1 MKTRHTILI
10 LGLMALFLA
19 VATVYGAMTNSA
31 TEITQHP
38 NFITSGSAYMNPVY
52 KFCAEVEDILE
63 GTQALPAMKATVTV
77 TRGDQAITAAM
88 TGQTFAA
95 DGNDAG
101 TAAGNQIYTL
111 PPAVAGLTYTFIDA
125 NSTAAE
131 DLYIKAASGD
141 KINQGTAGQY
151 LACKT
156 DSAGQSVTL
165 QAIND
170 ERWEIIAV
178 SGTWVADNAPD

>member
-95 DGNDAG
+95 DG
-101 TAAGNQIYTL
+101 AAGNQIYTL
-111 PPAVAGLTYTFIDA
+111 PTAVAGLTYTFIDA

-178 SGTWVADNAPD
+178 SGTWVAAAAPD

>member
-1 MKTRHTILI
+1 MKRKHIFWIGLVAVLI
-10 LGLMALFLA
+10 A

-31 TEITQHP
+31 SQITQHP

-95 DGNDAG
+95 VGN
-101 TAAGNQIYTL
+101 
-111 PPAVAGLTYTFIDA
+111 V
-125 NSTAAE
+125 
-131 DLYIKAASGD
+131 
-141 KINQGTAGQY
+141 
-151 LACKT
+151 
-156 DSAGQSVTL
+156 
-165 QAIND
+165 
-170 ERWEIIAV
+170 
-178 SGTWVADNAPD
+178 

>member
-1 MKTRHTILI
+1 MNRKHTILI
-10 LGLMALFLA
+10 GLVALALA

-95 DGNDAG
+95 DGAAG
-101 TAAGNQIYTL
+101 TAAGNQIHTL
-111 PPAVAGLTYTFIDA
+111 PPAVAGLTYTFIDS
-125 NSTAAE
+125 NSTADE
-131 DLYIKAASGD
+131 DLYIKAATGD

-156 DSAGQSVTL
+156 DAAGQSVTL

-178 SGTWVADNAPD
+178 SGTWVADAAPD

>member
-1 MKTRHTILI
+1 MKRKHIFWIGLVAVLI
-10 LGLMALFLA
+10 A

-31 TEITQHP
+31 DQIT
-38 NFITSGSAYMNPVY
+38 NYSNYITSQNRYLNPVY

-178 SGTWVADNAPD
+178 SGTWVADSAPD